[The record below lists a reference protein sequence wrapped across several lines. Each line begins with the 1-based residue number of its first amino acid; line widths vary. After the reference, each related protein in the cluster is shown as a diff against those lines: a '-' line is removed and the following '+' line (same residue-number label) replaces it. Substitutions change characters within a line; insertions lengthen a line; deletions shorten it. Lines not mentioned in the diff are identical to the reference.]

1 MVLAVIKCTFC
12 DHVCVVNRCT
22 FCDTVSVYV
31 MVSCTFCD
39 DASVCHD
46 QVYFVVVLMSFH
58 DYVYFL

>member
-1 MVLAVIKCTFC
+1 MNNYTFC
-12 DHVCVVNRCT
+12 VNVTVLSVTSVCVNRCT

-31 MVSCTFCD
+31 MVSYTFCD

-58 DYVYFL
+58 D

>member
-1 MVLAVIKCTFC
+1 MIKCTFC
-12 DHVCVVNRCT
+12 DDVCVVNRCT

-31 MVSCTFCD
+31 MVSYTFCD

-58 DYVYFL
+58 D